1 MFRIQNILFRFKAKK
16 RNFNFFLA
24 ISLCSF
30 SLPFRYF
37 LLHIISFRIQ
47 NILFRFEA
55 KQAKLIHFFAISLRS
70 FSLPFRYFS
79 LRSEMLGHPMPTSA
93 EIDIQI
99 YSIVLLACN
108 LTLTGLHAFAQSSK
122 NKQQNSSIDILYCLL
137 FNKFAICTNIQLSP
151 GRNTKWCTFYIQN
164 KKSNVCNFFYIYTIF
179 LENAKTDA

>member
-1 MFRIQNILFRFKAKK
+1 MFRIQNIHFPLKAKKAKLSFFSLFRFA
-16 RNFNFFLA
+16 
-24 ISLCSF
+24 
-30 SLPFRYF
+30 
-37 LLHIISFRIQ
+37 H
-47 NILFRFEA
+47 
-55 KQAKLIHFFAISLRS
+55 
-70 FSLPFRYFS
+70 FRYFS

-93 EIDIQI
+93 EIYIQI

-164 KKSNVCNFFYIYTIF
+164 KKYNVCNFFYVYYLSRECKNRRLNYF
-179 LENAKTDA
+179 KVLEKISEQLA